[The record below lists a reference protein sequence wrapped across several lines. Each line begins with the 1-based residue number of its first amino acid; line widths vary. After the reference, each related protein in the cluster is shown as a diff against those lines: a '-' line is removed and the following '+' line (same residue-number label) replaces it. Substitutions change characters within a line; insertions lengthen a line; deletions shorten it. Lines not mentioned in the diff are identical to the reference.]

1 MISLGWHVDATKI
14 LTSNEMA
21 AVLTD
26 LRRRSDRSVNAHM
39 NLTIVRLASCCG
51 LRASEIATLRL
62 RDVHVGHS
70 RPFLQIRKEV
80 AKWGRARRVPLWWD
94 EGMLKDIAAW
104 KQFRQRQEADADDL
118 LICSQQSHIRG
129 QSLSRHALRRR
140 FITACRILGKERQ
153 NILTVH
159 HGRHTFISHSLAGGR
174 SLVEVRDAAGHSS
187 VGVTSAYLHVV
198 VQDDDLPAKLFPQC

>member
-1 MISLGWHVDATKI
+1 MIALGWSVDATKI
-14 LTSNEMA
+14 LTRNEMA
-21 AVLTD
+21 TILTD
-26 LRRRSDRSVNAHM
+26 LRRRSERSVNSRM
-39 NLTIVRLASCCG
+39 NLAIFRLASCCG

-80 AKWGRARRVPLWWD
+80 AKCGRARRVPLWWD
-94 EGMLKDIAAW
+94 VGTLEDIEAW
-104 KQFRQRQEADADDL
+104 KQFRQQQEAGTGDL
-118 LICSQQSHIRG
+118 LICSQQAHRLG

-140 FITACRILGKERQ
+140 FITACRILGKDRQ

-159 HGRHTFISHSLAGGR
+159 HGRHTFISHALAGGR
-174 SLVEVRDAAGHSS
+174 TLAEVRDAAGHSS
-187 VGVTSAYLHVV
+187 VGVTSVYLHVI